1 MSTFKFPFKGQD
13 GKEVRNAD
21 VYYDALTMAS
31 SGYYPLGPSG
41 VHCGIHYEPSMA
53 NTLALGEGVR
63 AIAKGEVVAYRVN
76 RSYLSVQGRAQAPMS
91 DNALYSSGFVLT
103 RHTLEYPAGNKLI
116 YFCLSMHL
124 RSFEEYER
132 LGAKTQRPPYWTAKI
147 YRVSQKAS
155 DRQEVTRG
163 SAAPVIQ
170 GLRVRVQPATG
181 TTPIQGILPP
191 GSRIIGGEIQKGW
204 VRIQSVIEG
213 QVAPPKTGNAAI
225 QADAINGWAHLSMLD
240 AQAQVPDAFDEV
252 VVLKTPIKV
261 KAGTLIGHMG
271 EYRRV
276 VDPSSSRQLLHHEI
290 LVGTDLPAYLKKSRA
305 AAQAAK
311 LEEKTVLRIGPGSQ
325 LRNAV
330 LAAAQP
336 GVLRTGAMLELDGT
350 PPDDA
355 VYVKVKPV
363 AELQWIERTA
373 KLPTGAQEV
382 KLYRHANTSPY
393 AVTDLVAEAN
403 RGTAGQRKATV
414 YRGIRVATPNAAP
427 VWIAATA
434 FRSLYNLKKERL
446 VLSDLAGW
454 SSYPLTFAANGY
466 KNGNVPHHF
475 AISAL
480 ELARPATPDP
490 TSEPIGYALDEE
502 GKRWWQVQ
510 VRDSAARATG
520 WAGEAG
526 HTGISLHSPH
536 EWVDF
541 SIIESESQTPAYGSY
556 FLALADMVA
565 FQRGEMPLKKNQL
578 DAPLHQVFSI
588 LDIHPD
594 GKLTLGE
601 LQAAQR
607 SRSTVQQLSRIILR
621 YPSEWKANPDAWKQ
635 FDAQVSPSDVPAWES
650 EKQRM
655 KELAWW
661 GKVSGQVTNFPA
673 APSIYHAHPVA
684 FVANL
689 NHPDLEELRYLSMTI
704 YGEARGQN
712 YQSKV
717 AVAWIIRNRLNS
729 GRWGDTYQS
738 VVTARLQFTCWAKDV
753 DPQGYEAIH
762 NPVGDSWKESKRA
775 AMEVMFASDSSN
787 VLPGAINYYSPT
799 AQASLHKSKPQF
811 YPSTPPFAIPE
822 KRVPNPS
829 GVRDE
834 DYQFYKP

>member
-41 VHCGIHYEPSMA
+41 VHCGIHYEPAMA

-76 RSYLSVQGRAQAPMS
+76 RNYLSVQGRAQAPMS
-91 DNALYSSGFVLT
+91 DNVLYSSGFVLT

-132 LGAKTQRPPYWTAKI
+132 LGAKAQRPPYWTAKI
-147 YRVSQKAS
+147 YRVSQKAN

-170 GLRVRVQPATG
+170 GLRVRAQPAAG

-191 GSRIIGGEIQKGW
+191 GARIIGGEIQKGW

-213 QVAPPKTGNAAI
+213 QVAPPKTGDAAI
-225 QADAINGWAHLSMLD
+225 QAGAISGWAHLSVLD
-240 AQAQVPDAFDEV
+240 AQSQVPDAFDEV
-252 VVLKTPIKV
+252 VVPKIPIKV
-261 KAGTLIGHMG
+261 KAGTLLGHMG

-290 LVGTDLPAYLKKSRA
+290 LVGADLPAYLKKSRA

-311 LEEKTVLRIGPGSQ
+311 PEEKTVLRIGPGSQ

-336 GVLRTGAMLELDGT
+336 GVLRTGTMLELDGT

-355 VYVKVKPV
+355 VYVRVKPV

-373 KLPTGAQEV
+373 KLPAGAQEV
-382 KLYRHANTSPY
+382 KLYRYANTSPY
-393 AVTDLVAEAN
+393 TVTDLVAEAK
-403 RGTAGQRKATV
+403 RGTVGQPGATV
-414 YRGIRVATPNAAP
+414 YRGIRAATPNAAP

-434 FRSLYNLKKERL
+434 YRGLYNLKKERL

-454 SSYPLTFAANGY
+454 SSYPLTFAAKGY

-480 ELARPATPDP
+480 EQARPATPDP

-510 VRDSAARATG
+510 VRDSATCATG

-526 HTGISLHSPH
+526 HAGISLHSPH

-541 SIIESESQTPAYGSY
+541 SVIESESQAPAYGSY
-556 FLALADMVA
+556 FLALADMAA
-565 FQRGEMPLKKNQL
+565 FQRGEMPLKKSQL

-588 LDIHPD
+588 LDTHPD
-594 GKLTLGE
+594 GNLTLGE

-621 YPSEWKANPDAWKQ
+621 YPSEWKANSAAWKEY
-635 FDAQVSPSDVPAWES
+635 DAQVSPSNMPSWES

-655 KELAWW
+655 EELNWW
-661 GKVSGQVTNFPA
+661 DG
-673 APSIYHAHPVA
+673 
-684 FVANL
+684 VANKKVDGFI
-689 NHPDLEELRYLSMTI
+689 NDSNFFHIHATGFLSNMI
-704 YGEARGQN
+704 DGSVSIQEARIRAFLRMIRVGEGTEGQLG
-712 YQSKV
+712 YERLFGGSSF
-717 AVAWIIRNRLNS
+717 IRNHGRDFSDHPRVLIKTPKYNS
-729 GRWGDTYQS
+729 TAAGAYQVMGYTWDDPAS
-738 VVTARLQFTCWAKDV
+738 VEWRRNYEINAPLHPKINTALF
-753 DPQGYEAIH
+753 
-762 NPVGDSWKESKRA
+762 
-775 AMEVMFASDSSN
+775 F
-787 VLPGAINYYSPT
+787 
-799 AQASLHKSKPQF
+799 
-811 YPSTPPFAIPE
+811 
-822 KRVPNPS
+822 
-829 GVRDE
+829 
-834 DYQFYKP
+834 